1 MTSSMLAFSD
11 DATTQKRVLN
21 FLHLFDVRLNFL
33 HLFDVNALSQEK
45 HTYIRAGKL
54 LRTLGG
60 NDRPRD
66 LRALTRS
73 LQLISI

>member
-45 HTYIRAGKL
+45 RYRQSRWQAPLDTTTHQYIV
-54 LRTLGG
+54 
-60 NDRPRD
+60 
-66 LRALTRS
+66 S
-73 LQLISI
+73 V